1 MTTQDKNAEI
11 AQWMGAEQY
20 TSYYKFG
27 AKTHP
32 EIFDFGNG
40 KTFKQRQLKYHS
52 DWNWIHQAIEKIE
65 DFYTINGEEIEF
77 RVVQYEDEVLIVAK
91 YQSKRWENIVEVLSN
106 GDGKLKNTH
115 EAVYQFVVW
124 HNAQVKE
131 NPKP

>member
-1 MTTQDKNAEI
+1 MTTTDKNAEI
-11 AQWMGAEQY
+11 ARWMGAEQY

-52 DWNWIHQAIEKIE
+52 DWNWIMGCISKIEKEACWVTIRGCMVEMSDAISISKPTKIE
-65 DFYTINGEEIEF
+65 A
-77 RVVQYEDEVLIVAK
+77 V
-91 YQSKRWENIVEVLSN
+91 
-106 GDGKLKNTH
+106 H

-124 HNAQVKE
+124 HNQQQKL
-131 NPKP
+131 